1 MKWNIRKEGIDN
13 YFLEYKDK
21 MLPFKSNVGLVND
34 LQGSIKKAR
43 LRMVKELSEMGMS
56 VNDLT
61 KITSADGKTT
71 YDNSNK
77 QFIEES
83 YINEENQKVLED
95 IMKKIDNIIV
105 SVFRRFFA
113 KISRR
118 NCLQRDTFSIT
129 PAPLY
134 TEHPAQKTK
143 IPLAIS
149 ST

>member
-21 MLPFKSNVGLVND
+21 MLPFHSKVGLVND

-61 KITSADGKTT
+61 KITSKDGKTT

-83 YINEENQKVLED
+83 YINEENQKVLE
-95 IMKKIDNIIV
+95 NIIQEM
-105 SVFRRFFA
+105 FNMRFEELMLDIGIETEDEAREF
-113 KISRR
+113 STELG
-118 NCLQRDTFSIT
+118 NCLIGRT
-129 PAPLY
+129 PRNK
-134 TEHPAQKTK
+134 Q
-143 IPLAIS
+143 
-149 ST
+149 

>member
-21 MLPFKSNVGLVND
+21 MLPFHSRVGLVND

-83 YINEENQKVLED
+83 YINEENQRVLED
-95 IMKKIDNIIV
+95 IMKKMFGMSFEELMVDIGIENEEE
-105 SVFRRFFA
+105 A
-113 KISRR
+113 KELASEIG
-118 NCLQRDTFSIT
+118 NCLIGKT
-129 PAPLY
+129 PRR
-134 TEHPAQKTK
+134 EQ
-143 IPLAIS
+143 
-149 ST
+149 

>member
-61 KITSADGKTT
+61 KITSADGKTI

-95 IMKKIDNIIV
+95 IIKKMFGMSFEELMVDIGIETPEEAQELAGEIG
-105 SVFRRFFA
+105 
-113 KISRR
+113 
-118 NCLQRDTFSIT
+118 NCLIGRT
-129 PAPLY
+129 PRGK
-134 TEHPAQKTK
+134 Q
-143 IPLAIS
+143 
-149 ST
+149 

>member
-21 MLPFKSNVGLVND
+21 MLPFHSKVGLVND

-43 LRMVKELSEMGMS
+43 LRMVKELSDMGMS

-61 KITSADGKTT
+61 KITSKDGKTT

-83 YINEENQKVLED
+83 YINEENLKVLG
-95 IMKKIDNIIV
+95 NIIQEMFNMKFEELLLDIGIDTEDEAREF
-105 SVFRRFFA
+105 STELG
-113 KISRR
+113 
-118 NCLQRDTFSIT
+118 NCLIGRT
-129 PAPLY
+129 PRNK
-134 TEHPAQKTK
+134 Q
-143 IPLAIS
+143 
-149 ST
+149 